1 MQRPPSAIIHGH
13 MYTRVIGNCL
23 RHVGLAMTCGRCEW
37 TWCNNRNVNIA
48 IYRSA
53 RCTNHSPAWWATVHH
68 RERKCADTT
77 GIVPVPWAGHFLCQ
91 NINLFFAN
99 KIYGSNLSNNT
110 RQLLWFEITPKCWL
124 LFKKKVLLS
133 FITILG
139 TVSCPAGHAVFAVSE
154 MCRNWSYTVGFAITR
169 RCWQFLDWEDNS
181 LMPYL

>member
-13 MYTRVIGNCL
+13 MYTCVIGNCL

-91 NINLFFAN
+91 NINLFFLQIKYTEATYQTTLGN
-99 KIYGSNLSNNT
+99 CYGLKLHQNADCCLRKKFYSH
-110 RQLLWFEITPKCWL
+110 LLQFWTQFRSL
-124 LFKKKVLLS
+124 LDTQSV
-133 FITILG
+133 
-139 TVSCPAGHAVFAVSE
+139 V
-154 MCRNWSYTVGFAITR
+154 
-169 RCWQFLDWEDNS
+169 
-181 LMPYL
+181 